1 MQISKSR
8 LKEIVKEELI
18 KLNEMHETESLEDIE
33 SQLADLNV
41 KSSIMGSLLK
51 GKELEDFKNEYANL
65 LQKYQEL
72 GGEEY

>member
-8 LKEIVKEELI
+8 LKEIVKEELM
-18 KLNEMHETESLEDIE
+18 KLNEMHETQSLEDVE
-33 SQLADLNV
+33 SELEQLKH

-51 GKELEDFKNEYANL
+51 GKELENFKNEYARL

-72 GGEEY
+72 GGEEF

>member
-51 GKELEDFKNEYANL
+51 GKELEDFKNEYAKL